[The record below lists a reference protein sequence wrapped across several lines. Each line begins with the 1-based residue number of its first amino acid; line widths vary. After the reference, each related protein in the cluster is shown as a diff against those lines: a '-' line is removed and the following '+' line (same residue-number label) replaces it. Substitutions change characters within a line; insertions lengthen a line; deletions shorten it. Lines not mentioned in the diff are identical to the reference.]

1 MRELALPYVRP
12 CHYIFFLTKSQ
23 AHLILDN
30 LTNKV
35 FFLAFCSF
43 SWSNYLYE
51 TIKGKEMAGSIN
63 KVILVGN
70 VGQEPQ
76 VRTMQNGQKVVS
88 FSLATSD
95 RWRDRQ
101 TGEQKEQTEWHRVV
115 IFNPNLVEVAERM
128 LQKGTKLYL
137 EGSLRTRKWQNQQ
150 GVDVFTTE
158 VVLNQFAGQMVIL
171 SGSKSLDGGVSG
183 GDYSAPA
190 TPSQPREEMSISDI
204 GDDIPF

>member
-1 MRELALPYVRP
+1 
-12 CHYIFFLTKSQ
+12 
-23 AHLILDN
+23 
-30 LTNKV
+30 
-35 FFLAFCSF
+35 
-43 SWSNYLYE
+43 
-51 TIKGKEMAGSIN
+51 MAGSIN

-70 VGQEPQ
+70 VGQDPQ

-115 IFNPNLVEVAERM
+115 IFNSNLVDVAERM

-158 VVLNQFAGQMVIL
+158 VVLNQFAGQMIIL
-171 SGSKSLDGGVSG
+171 AGAKSLEGASSGS
-183 GDYSAPA
+183 DYSAA
-190 TPSQPREEMSISDI
+190 SSASSSQPREEISVADI

>member
-1 MRELALPYVRP
+1 
-12 CHYIFFLTKSQ
+12 
-23 AHLILDN
+23 
-30 LTNKV
+30 
-35 FFLAFCSF
+35 
-43 SWSNYLYE
+43 
-51 TIKGKEMAGSIN
+51 MAGSIN

-70 VGQEPQ
+70 VGQDPQ

-101 TGEQKEQTEWHRVV
+101 TGEQKEQTEWHRIVV
-115 IFNPNLVEVAERM
+115 FNSNLADVAERM
-128 LQKGTKLYL
+128 LQKGTKLYI

-150 GVDVFTTE
+150 GADVYTTE

-171 SGSKSLDGGVSG
+171 SGAKTPDGSSAPSG
-183 GDYSAPA
+183 GEYVAP
-190 TPSQPREEMSISDI
+190 TPAPQREEISVADI

>member
-1 MRELALPYVRP
+1 
-12 CHYIFFLTKSQ
+12 
-23 AHLILDN
+23 
-30 LTNKV
+30 
-35 FFLAFCSF
+35 
-43 SWSNYLYE
+43 
-51 TIKGKEMAGSIN
+51 MAGSIN

-70 VGQEPQ
+70 IGQEPQ
-76 VRTMQNGQKVVS
+76 VRTMGSGQKVVS

-95 RWRDRQ
+95 RWRDRA

-171 SGSKSLDGGVSG
+171 SGSKALDGAGSE
-183 GDYSAPA
+183 YTTSAPV
-190 TPSQPREEMSISDI
+190 SQPREEISVSDI

>member
-1 MRELALPYVRP
+1 
-12 CHYIFFLTKSQ
+12 
-23 AHLILDN
+23 
-30 LTNKV
+30 
-35 FFLAFCSF
+35 
-43 SWSNYLYE
+43 
-51 TIKGKEMAGSIN
+51 MAGSIN

-76 VRTMQNGQKVVS
+76 VRTMQSGQKVVS

-101 TGEQKEQTEWHRVV
+101 SGEQKEQTEWHRVV

-150 GVDVFTTE
+150 GVDVYTTE
-158 VVLNQFAGQMVIL
+158 VILNPFAGQMIIL
-171 SGSKSLDGGVSG
+171 SGAKNLDNSSISG
-183 GDYSAPA
+183 DLNTSP
-190 TPSQPREEMSISDI
+190 QQHEEISVSDI

>member
-1 MRELALPYVRP
+1 
-12 CHYIFFLTKSQ
+12 
-23 AHLILDN
+23 
-30 LTNKV
+30 
-35 FFLAFCSF
+35 
-43 SWSNYLYE
+43 
-51 TIKGKEMAGSIN
+51 MAGSIN

-70 VGQEPQ
+70 IGQEPQ
-76 VRTMQNGQKVVS
+76 VRTMQSGQKVVS

-95 RWRDRQ
+95 RWRDRA

-150 GVDVFTTE
+150 GIDTYTTE
-158 VVLNQFAGQMVIL
+158 VVLNQFAGTMVIL
-171 SGSKSLDGGVSG
+171 SGAKSMDAMSAGA
-183 GDYSAPA
+183 SAPA
-190 TPSQPREEMSISDI
+190 APAPAEEMSISEI

>member
-1 MRELALPYVRP
+1 
-12 CHYIFFLTKSQ
+12 
-23 AHLILDN
+23 
-30 LTNKV
+30 
-35 FFLAFCSF
+35 
-43 SWSNYLYE
+43 
-51 TIKGKEMAGSIN
+51 MAGSIN

-70 VGQEPQ
+70 IGQEPQ
-76 VRTMQNGQKVVS
+76 VRTMQSGQKVVS

-101 TGEQKEQTEWHRVV
+101 SGEQKEQTEWHRVV

-150 GVDVFTTE
+150 GVDTYTTE
-158 VVLNQFAGQMVIL
+158 VVLNQFAGTMVIL
-171 SGSKSLDGGVSG
+171 SGAKAMDAMSG
-183 GDYSAPA
+183 PAPA
-190 TPSQPREEMSISDI
+190 APAPAEEMSISEI

>member
-1 MRELALPYVRP
+1 
-12 CHYIFFLTKSQ
+12 
-23 AHLILDN
+23 
-30 LTNKV
+30 
-35 FFLAFCSF
+35 
-43 SWSNYLYE
+43 
-51 TIKGKEMAGSIN
+51 MAGSIN

-70 VGQEPQ
+70 IGQEPQ
-76 VRTMQNGQKVVS
+76 VRTMGSGQKVVS

-95 RWRDRQ
+95 RWRDRA

-137 EGSLRTRKWQNQQ
+137 EGSLRTRKWQNQS
-150 GVDVFTTE
+150 GADVFTTE

-171 SGSKSLDGGVSG
+171 SGAKTMDATS
-183 GDYSAPA
+183 GDYGAPS
-190 TPSQPREEMSISDI
+190 TPAAPREEISVSDI

>member
-1 MRELALPYVRP
+1 
-12 CHYIFFLTKSQ
+12 
-23 AHLILDN
+23 
-30 LTNKV
+30 
-35 FFLAFCSF
+35 
-43 SWSNYLYE
+43 
-51 TIKGKEMAGSIN
+51 MAGSIN

-70 VGQEPQ
+70 IGQEPQ
-76 VRTMQNGQKVVS
+76 VRTMQSGQKVVS

-95 RWRDRQ
+95 RWRDRA

-150 GVDVFTTE
+150 GIDTYTTE
-158 VVLNQFAGQMVIL
+158 VVLNQFAGTMVIL
-171 SGSKSLDGGVSG
+171 SGAKSMDAMSAGA
-183 GDYSAPA
+183 SAPA
-190 TPSQPREEMSISDI
+190 APAPTEEMSISEI

>member
-1 MRELALPYVRP
+1 
-12 CHYIFFLTKSQ
+12 
-23 AHLILDN
+23 
-30 LTNKV
+30 
-35 FFLAFCSF
+35 
-43 SWSNYLYE
+43 
-51 TIKGKEMAGSIN
+51 MAGSIN

-76 VRTMQNGQKVVS
+76 VRTMANGQKVVS
-88 FSLATSD
+88 FSLATSE

-101 TGEQKEQTEWHRVV
+101 SGEQKEQTEWHRVV
-115 IFNPNLVEVAERM
+115 IFNSNLIDVAERM

-171 SGSKSLDGGVSG
+171 SGAKPVDGAS
-183 GDYSAPA
+183 GDYSPAPA
-190 TPSQPREEMSISDI
+190 QQHEEISVADI